1 MATYAGTKTGRQ
13 RDGRQ
18 PTLWQT
24 GNRLS
29 KGNGLS
35 IDRIMLAVVLGLTLF
50 GLAMV
55 YSASAMLAQRN
66 FGTQFYF
73 LLRQAGWAF
82 VGLIAMVIA
91 MRIDY
96 RHYKRST
103 VVLPFL
109 YFTIVLLAVVLFLP
123 TVNNT
128 HRWIRFGGLS
138 LQPSEIAKL
147 ALIAF
152 LAFFLENRAHEV
164 QVFRRVFL
172 PTALLSIM
180 VIGLIGAEP
189 DFGTALILFIV
200 FVGMLFHANVPARHL
215 ALIAIPVVP
224 ALMGMLIFVP
234 WRLQRLVDFLDPW
247 KNQQTSSYQVAQSLI
262 AIGSGGVNGLG
273 FAEGK
278 QKLFY
283 LPSPHTD
290 FIFAVIGEELG
301 LIGSVTLVVLFGLLA
316 WRGFKAS
323 RSAPDAF
330 GQLMALGLT
339 VLIIAQAFFNISVAL
354 SLVPAKGIPLPFISA
369 GGSSLAISLFAS
381 GVLLNISKHEGN

>member
-1 MATYAGTKTGRQ
+1 MATYIGARPANGR
-13 RDGRQ
+13 DKRQ
-18 PTLWQT
+18 PTSWQSS
-24 GNRLS
+24 GAAKSNALPVD
-29 KGNGLS
+29 K
-35 IDRIMLAVVLGLTLF
+35 IMLAVVLGLTLF
-50 GLAMV
+50 GLVMV
-55 YSASAMLAQRN
+55 YSASAMLAQKN
-66 FGTQFYF
+66 FGTQFHF
-73 LLRQAGWAF
+73 LLRQGAWAL
-82 VGLIAMVIA
+82 VGMISMAIA

-103 VVLPFL
+103 VVLPVL
-109 YFTIVLLAVVLFLP
+109 YFTIVLLVVVLFMP
-123 TVNNT
+123 VVNNT

-152 LAFFLENRAHEV
+152 LAYFLEKRSQEV
-164 QVFRRVFL
+164 HLFKQVFL
-172 PTALLSIM
+172 PSAILSMGI
-180 VIGLIGAEP
+180 IGLIGAEP

-200 FVGMLFHANVPARHL
+200 FAAMLFHANVPLKHL
-215 ALIAIPVVP
+215 ATIAIPIVP
-224 ALMGMLIFVP
+224 ALIGMLLFVP

-247 KNQQTSSYQVAQSLI
+247 KNQQTSSYQVVQSLI
-262 AIGSGGVNGLG
+262 AIGSGGLNGLG

-301 LIGSVTLVVLFGLLA
+301 LIGSLALVLLFGLLA

-323 RSAPDAF
+323 RSAPDQF

-339 VLIIAQAFFNISVAL
+339 VLIVAQAFFNISVAL
-354 SLVPAKGIPLPFISA
+354 SLLPAKGIPLPFISA

-381 GVLLNISKHEGN
+381 GVLLNISKHEGT

>member
-1 MATYAGTKTGRQ
+1 MGTYVGAKTSRGREKW
-13 RDGRQ
+13 Q
-18 PTLWQT
+18 PTLWQ
-24 GNRLS
+24 S
-29 KGNGLS
+29 NGSSRSNALPV
-35 IDRIMLAVVLGLTLF
+35 DKIMLVVVLGLTLF
-50 GLAMV
+50 GLVMV

-66 FGTQFYF
+66 FGTQFHF
-73 LLRQAGWAF
+73 LLRQSGWALA
-82 VGLIAMVIA
+82 GLVAMAIA

-103 VVLPFL
+103 IVLPAL
-109 YFTIVLLAVVLFLP
+109 YFTIVLLVVVLFLP
-123 TVNNT
+123 VVNNT

-152 LAFFLENRAHEV
+152 LAYFLEKRSQEV
-164 QVFRRVFL
+164 NMFKRVFL
-172 PTALLSIM
+172 PAAFISM
-180 VIGLIGAEP
+180 GVIGLIAIEP

-200 FVGMLFHANVPARHL
+200 FAGMLFHANVPVKHL
-215 ALIAIPVVP
+215 ATIAIPIAP
-224 ALMGMLIFVP
+224 ALIGMLLFVP
-234 WRLQRLVDFLDPW
+234 WRLQRLIDFLDPW
-247 KNQQTSSYQVAQSLI
+247 KNQQTSSYQVVQSLI

-301 LIGSVTLVVLFGLLA
+301 LVGSVTLVLLFGLLA

-323 RSAPDAF
+323 RSAPDLF
-330 GQLMALGLT
+330 GQLVALGLT
-339 VLIIAQAFFNISVAL
+339 VLIVAQAFFNISVAL

-381 GVLLNISKHEGN
+381 GVLLNISKHEGT

>member
-1 MATYAGTKTGRQ
+1 MATYVGAKTNRGREKW
-13 RDGRQ
+13 Q
-18 PTLWQT
+18 PTLWQSN
-24 GNRLS
+24 GAS
-29 KGNGLS
+29 KSNALPV
-35 IDRIMLAVVLGLTLF
+35 DKIMLAVVLGLTLF
-50 GLAMV
+50 GLVMV
-55 YSASAMLAQRN
+55 YSASAMLAQKN
-66 FGTQFYF
+66 FGTQFHF
-73 LLRQAGWAF
+73 LLRQGSWAL
-82 VGLIAMVIA
+82 VGLVAMAIA

-103 VVLPFL
+103 IALPAL
-109 YFTIVLLAVVLFLP
+109 YFTIVLLVVVLFLP
-123 TVNNT
+123 VVNNT

-152 LAFFLENRAHEV
+152 LAFFLEKRSQEV
-164 QVFRRVFL
+164 DMFKRVFL
-172 PTALLSIM
+172 PTAIVSM
-180 VIGLIGAEP
+180 GVIGLIAVEP

-200 FVGMLFHANVPARHL
+200 FAAMLFHANVPVRHL
-215 ALIAIPVVP
+215 ATIAIPIVP
-224 ALMGMLIFVP
+224 ALIGMLLFVP
-234 WRLQRLVDFLDPW
+234 WRLQRLIDFLDPW
-247 KNQQTSSYQVAQSLI
+247 KNQQTSSYQVVQSLI

-301 LIGSVTLVVLFGLLA
+301 LIGSVTLALLFGLLA

-323 RSAPDAF
+323 RSAPDLF
-330 GQLMALGLT
+330 GQLVALGLT
-339 VLIIAQAFFNISVAL
+339 VLIVAQAFFNISVAL

-381 GVLLNISKHEGN
+381 GVLLNISKHEGT

>member
-1 MATYAGTKTGRQ
+1 MASFAGTKTERQ
-13 RDGRQ
+13 RNGHQ
-18 PTLWQT
+18 PTFWQS

-29 KGNGLS
+29 KNNGLS

-50 GLAMV
+50 GLVMV
-55 YSASAMLAQRN
+55 YSASAMLAQKN

-73 LLRQAGWAF
+73 LLRQGGWSF
-82 VGLIAMVIA
+82 VGLIAMIVA

-103 VVLPFL
+103 IVLPVL
-109 YFTIVLLAVVLFLP
+109 YFTIVLLVVVLFLP
-123 TVNNT
+123 TVNHT

-147 ALIAF
+147 ALITF
-152 LAFFLENRAHEV
+152 LAFFLENHGDEV
-164 QVFRRVFL
+164 NAFRRVFL
-172 PTALLSIM
+172 PTALISIL

-200 FVGMLFHANVPARHL
+200 FVCMLFHANVPTKHL
-215 ALIAIPVVP
+215 ATIAIPVVP
-224 ALMGMLIFVP
+224 ALLGMLIFVP
-234 WRLQRLVDFLDPW
+234 WRWQRLVDFLDPW
-247 KNQQTSSYQVAQSLI
+247 KNQQTSGYQVAQSLI
-262 AIGSGGVNGLG
+262 AIGSGGLNGLG

-301 LIGSVTLVVLFGLLA
+301 LIGSVTLVILFGLLA
-316 WRGFKAS
+316 WRGFKAA
-323 RSAPDAF
+323 RCAPDLF
-330 GQLMALGLT
+330 GQLLAIGLT

-381 GVLLNISKHEGN
+381 GMLLNISKHEGT

>member
-1 MATYAGTKTGRQ
+1 MGTYVGAKTSRGREKW
-13 RDGRQ
+13 Q
-18 PTLWQT
+18 PTLWQS
-24 GNRLS
+24 NSSSRSNALPVD
-29 KGNGLS
+29 K
-35 IDRIMLAVVLGLTLF
+35 IMLVVVLGLTLF
-50 GLAMV
+50 GLVMV

-66 FGTQFYF
+66 FGTQFHF
-73 LLRQAGWAF
+73 LLRQSGWALA
-82 VGLIAMVIA
+82 GLVAMAIA

-103 VVLPFL
+103 IVLPAL
-109 YFTIVLLAVVLFLP
+109 YFTIVLLVVVLFLP
-123 TVNNT
+123 VVNNT

-152 LAFFLENRAHEV
+152 LAFFLEKRSQEV
-164 QVFRRVFL
+164 NMFERVFL
-172 PTALLSIM
+172 PAAIISM
-180 VIGLIGAEP
+180 GVIGLIAIEP

-200 FVGMLFHANVPARHL
+200 FAGMLFHANVPVKHL
-215 ALIAIPVVP
+215 ATIAIPIIP
-224 ALMGMLIFVP
+224 ALVGMLLFVP

-247 KNQQTSSYQVAQSLI
+247 KNQQTSSYQVVQSLI

-301 LIGSVTLVVLFGLLA
+301 LVGSVTLVLLFGLLA

-323 RSAPDAF
+323 RSAPDLF
-330 GQLMALGLT
+330 GQLVALGLT
-339 VLIIAQAFFNISVAL
+339 VLIVAQAFFNISVAL

-381 GVLLNISKHEGN
+381 GVLLNISKHEGT